1 MTYTVNNNNFFF
13 SLPFSFH
20 SPFPPLVLC
29 VLSSLSDRM
38 WYCFASRSA
47 TQSLCAIARRCG
59 FRRSA
64 AFVPTR
70 PSCSSDAR
78 TIFAS
83 CTATRPTCPTS
94 RIETRLCGKTNDIKA
109 YPSDSLYSG
118 AFSSVLCSLE
128 VIVGSCGW
136 ITRYC
141 ITKIKFSIR
150 ERKKKI
156 VFVMIMI
163 NDTCSMGGSQEQI
176 KGRNVG
182 EKI

>member
-1 MTYTVNNNNFFF
+1 MNRIEMRHAKKKQQNSAGRWNQTMTYTYTINNNNF
-13 SLPFSFH
+13 PFSFSL
-20 SPFPPLVLC
+20 SPFTLFPPPPPVSLE
-29 VLSSLSDRM
+29 LSSLSDRM
-38 WYCFASRSA
+38 WYCCASPSA

-109 YPSDSLYSG
+109 AHPSYLPSIL
-118 AFSSVLCSLE
+118 VL
-128 VIVGSCGW
+128 
-136 ITRYC
+136 T
-141 ITKIKFSIR
+141 
-150 ERKKKI
+150 
-156 VFVMIMI
+156 
-163 NDTCSMGGSQEQI
+163 
-176 KGRNVG
+176 
-182 EKI
+182 